1 MPEWRQTSRSF
12 PWQPSQPVYD
22 FATDCSTQSQPAV
35 AFDTND
41 TAYVVWIDGRG
52 SSPSLYWATQPNGG
66 AWSANL
72 AIPAAMGSVSASDPP
87 SLAIDAQRRLYVL
100 WIDLRNGNRDVYFA
114 ARSAAG
120 AWSAAERVNDDA
132 TVVDQRHPSL
142 AVDNAGN
149 AYAVWQDPRNGDD
162 DVYFAY
168 RPAGGAW
175 SANSRVNNDVGTAG
189 QAKPDIAVDGQGNGY
204 VAWSRNTTV
213 GRIIEFAIRPHGGS
227 WGAAETVSGSGAGV
241 FYDEPA
247 IAADSAGNAA
257 LAWHYRYMDRTTVVT
272 AYRRVG
278 GGWGG
283 SYPEP
288 FAFAPDVTMDDAGKA
303 HIVYIGER
311 NPNRIPHIY
320 GSIIPPG
327 GGAWT
332 AEQVSDGRFDEALG
346 SPAIAVSA
354 TGRQVA
360 VWGGR
365 EDVFSATRQ
374 PGGGWSE
381 SQPVVDE
388 TCSTLAD
395 RPDLAVD
402 AAGNSFAVWQ
412 DERSGQSEI
421 YFAYRPVSGDWGAPA
436 LIGGTGSG
444 DRRSPAIVVDALGNA
459 TALWSEWRNR
469 SYDLYACTRSAGGSW
484 SAPALV
490 ASQAGHW
497 LRNPDIAAGPASV
510 LVAVWEQVTPDHPED
525 TTLAFATKHVG
536 GAWSAAAEI
545 PGAAG
550 STPSLAV
557 DASGTAYLAW
567 KGLSPDIYFSIRP
580 AGGAWTSKETVDD
593 GSAET
598 PVGNPAVAANPAA
611 NVVVVWQD
619 SRSSSAGWD
628 IYAAD
633 RTATGQW
640 SDNVRVDDDSGSANQ
655 VMPAVAMDP
664 AGNAYALWADNRSGD
679 SDVEFAYR
687 PAGGVWA
694 SNLPVDDDPGF
705 AEQDRA
711 VIAVDAAGNAH
722 TLWLD
727 QRTGNVR
734 LLSSQARHQ
743 DVAMPMRRFMPLI
756 E

>member
-1 MPEWRQTSRSF
+1 MQSRAVAPFQPSESDLPSVLSGRRQAPHSF
-12 PWQPSQPVYD
+12 PWQPSQPIYD
-22 FATDCSTQSQPAV
+22 FAQDCSTQSQPAV
-35 AFDTND
+35 ALDSDD
-41 TAYVVWIDGRG
+41 TAYALWIDGRG
-52 SSPSLYWATQPNGG
+52 GSPALYWAAQPNGG

-72 AIPAAMGSVSASDPP
+72 AVPAAMGSVSASDPP

-175 SANSRVNNDVGTAG
+175 SANSRVNHDVGSAS

-213 GRIIEFAIRPHGGS
+213 GRIIEFAFRPHGGS

-278 GGWGG
+278 GGWAG

-332 AEQVSDGRFDEALG
+332 AERVSDGRFDEALE

-365 EDVFSATRQ
+365 EDVFSASRQ
-374 PGGGWSE
+374 PGGDWSE

-388 TCSTLAD
+388 ACRRAGRST
-395 RPDLAVD
+395 RPRRGRRGQQLCRV
-402 AAGNSFAVWQ
+402 AGRTQ
-412 DERSGQSEI
+412 
-421 YFAYRPVSGDWGAPA
+421 RPVRDLFCLPAGLWRLGSACADWRHRQRRSAQP
-436 LIGGTGSG
+436 G
-444 DRRSPAIVVDALGNA
+444 DRSRCLRQ
-459 TALWSEWRNR
+459 RNR
-469 SYDLYACTRSAGGSW
+469 AVVG
-484 SAPALV
+484 V
-490 ASQAGHW
+490 A
-497 LRNPDIAAGPASV
+497 
-510 LVAVWEQVTPDHPED
+510 
-525 TTLAFATKHVG
+525 
-536 GAWSAAAEI
+536 
-545 PGAAG
+545 
-550 STPSLAV
+550 
-557 DASGTAYLAW
+557 
-567 KGLSPDIYFSIRP
+567 
-580 AGGAWTSKETVDD
+580 
-593 GSAET
+593 
-598 PVGNPAVAANPAA
+598 
-611 NVVVVWQD
+611 
-619 SRSSSAGWD
+619 
-628 IYAAD
+628 
-633 RTATGQW
+633 
-640 SDNVRVDDDSGSANQ
+640 
-655 VMPAVAMDP
+655 
-664 AGNAYALWADNRSGD
+664 
-679 SDVEFAYR
+679 
-687 PAGGVWA
+687 
-694 SNLPVDDDPGF
+694 
-705 AEQDRA
+705 
-711 VIAVDAAGNAH
+711 
-722 TLWLD
+722 
-727 QRTGNVR
+727 
-734 LLSSQARHQ
+734 
-743 DVAMPMRRFMPLI
+743 
-756 E
+756 